1 MKKIAVLSGAGVSAE
16 SGIKTFRDS
25 NGLWEEYRVEDV
37 ASIEGWHRNR
47 ELVLEF
53 YNARRRALQNAKP
66 NEAHKIIAS
75 LQDDFD
81 VCVITQ
87 NVDNLH
93 ERAGS
98 NKIIHLHGELTKAR
112 SVKDEFITYDISYND
127 IKLGDKAP
135 DGGQLRPFIVWFGES
150 VPELGRA
157 AKEVGKADILII
169 IGTSLNVYPAAG
181 LIHYTKPGCKIY
193 LIDPQPMNL
202 KMDNFTQI
210 QDVATEGM
218 RKLKEVL
225 LKENTL
231 L

>member
-1 MKKIAVLSGAGVSAE
+1 MKKVVVLSGAGVSAE

-25 NGLWEEYRVEDV
+25 NGLWEEYKVEDV
-37 ASIEGWHRNR
+37 ASIDGWYRNK
-47 ELVLEF
+47 ELVLNF
-53 YNARRRALQNAKP
+53 YNARRRALQNAGP
-66 NEAHKIIAS
+66 NDAHKIIAQ
-75 LQDDFD
+75 LEDDFD
-81 VCVITQ
+81 VTVVTQ

-98 NKIIHLHGELTKAR
+98 TKIIHLHGELTKAR
-112 SVKDEFITYDISYND
+112 SVKDEFTTYDIGYND
-127 IKLGDKAP
+127 IHLGDKAP

-157 AKEVGKADILII
+157 AKEVEKADILII

-181 LIHYTKPGCKIY
+181 LVHYTKPGCKIY

-202 KMDNFTQI
+202 RMENFTQI

-218 RKLKEVL
+218 RKLKEEL
-225 LKENTL
+225 N
-231 L
+231 

>member
-112 SVKDEFITYDISYND
+112 SVKDEFITYDIGYND

-202 KMDNFTQI
+202 KMDNFIQI

>member
-1 MKKIAVLSGAGVSAE
+1 MKKVVVLSGAGVSAE

-25 NGLWEEYRVEDV
+25 NGLWEEYKVEDV
-37 ASIEGWHRNR
+37 ASIDGWYKDKK
-47 ELVLEF
+47 LVLEF
-53 YNARRRALQNAKP
+53 YNARRRALQNAEP
-66 NEAHKIIAS
+66 NDAHKIIAELES
-75 LQDDFD
+75 DFD
-81 VCVITQ
+81 VCVVTQ

-98 NKIIHLHGELTKAR
+98 TNIIHLHGELTKAR
-112 SVKDEFITYDISYND
+112 SVKDEYTTYDIGYND
-127 IKLGDKAP
+127 INLGDKAP

-157 AKEVGKADILII
+157 AKEVEKADILII

-181 LIHYTKPGCKIY
+181 LVHYTKPGCKIY

-202 KMDNFTQI
+202 RMDNFTQI

-218 RKLKEVL
+218 RKLKEKL
-225 LKENTL
+225 
-231 L
+231 

>member
-1 MKKIAVLSGAGVSAE
+1 MKKIVVLSGAGVSAE
-16 SGIKTFRDS
+16 SGIRTFRDS

-37 ASIEGWHRNR
+37 ASIEGWYRNK

-53 YNARRRALQNAKP
+53 YNQRRRALKETEP
-66 NEAHKIIAS
+66 NLAHKIIAE
-75 LQDDFD
+75 LEECYK
-81 VCVITQ
+81 VCVVTQ

-98 NKIIHLHGELTKAR
+98 TNVIHLHGELTKAR
-112 SVKDEFITYDISYND
+112 STKNEEKWYDIGYND
-127 IKLGDKAP
+127 INLGDKAP

-150 VPELGRA
+150 VPKLSDA
-157 AKEVGKADILII
+157 AKEVQTADILII

-181 LIHYTKPGCKIY
+181 LVHYTKPGCKIY

-202 KMDNFTQI
+202 RMENFTQI

-218 RKLKEVL
+218 KKLKEEL
-225 LKENTL
+225 IK
-231 L
+231 